1 MDLFKVTEVIIM
13 DNRRNP
19 TAINWYPGHMTK
31 TRRMIESGIG
41 DIDIVVEM
49 VDARIPLASKNPDIE
64 RLAAD
69 KKKLLILNKSD
80 LADPAEN
87 DRWTAYYKSRG
98 YAVIKNNSLKTNT
111 TPVLAAIKELFREKA
126 EKYAE
131 KGVKNKAVR
140 IMMRG
145 IPNVGKSTLINSLS
159 GEKRAKTEDRPG
171 VTRTKQWIHLKENI
185 SLLDTPGIL
194 WPKLENQHQALNLAI
209 SGAIKDTVLDI
220 EEIAAK
226 LAQTLANEYP
236 QALRERYKIEFTK
249 EDAGYQLLEKI
260 GKKRGFIVR
269 GGEIDTER
277 AAIILLDEF
286 RSGKIGKITLEK
298 ASLVADRKD

>member
-131 KGVKNKAVR
+131 KASKTK
-140 IMMRG
+140 
-145 IPNVGKSTLINSLS
+145 LS
-159 GEKRAKTEDRPG
+159 
-171 VTRTKQWIHLKENI
+171 
-185 SLLDTPGIL
+185 
-194 WPKLENQHQALNLAI
+194 AL
-209 SGAIKDTVLDI
+209 
-220 EEIAAK
+220 
-226 LAQTLANEYP
+226 
-236 QALRERYKIEFTK
+236 
-249 EDAGYQLLEKI
+249 
-260 GKKRGFIVR
+260 
-269 GGEIDTER
+269 
-277 AAIILLDEF
+277 
-286 RSGKIGKITLEK
+286 
-298 ASLVADRKD
+298 